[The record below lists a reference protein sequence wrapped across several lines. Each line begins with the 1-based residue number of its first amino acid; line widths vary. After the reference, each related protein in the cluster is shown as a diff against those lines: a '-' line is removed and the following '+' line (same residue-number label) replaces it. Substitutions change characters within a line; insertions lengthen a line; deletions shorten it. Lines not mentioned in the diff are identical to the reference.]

1 LPRRRPPRPKTTPQS
16 PARSTGRSTHQSADA
31 GPRDPVADAVT
42 NAGQRDETPPE
53 KHTLKVDPD
62 PGHIAVGR
70 VLAPFGLK
78 GELKVQSLTDN
89 EERFAPKSKLWADQ
103 QPVTVVKSRAAGGHL
118 YLTLKG
124 YLDRSSVDRFRG
136 ALLQVP
142 ESMLPDLPEGQYYRY
157 QLLGLT
163 IVDREGRVIGKLEEI
178 IETGANDVYRV
189 RTEDCS
195 DVLLPALNDVII
207 SVDLQARNMVV
218 DPPEWR

>member
-1 LPRRRPPRPKTTPQS
+1 MGKRAQRAPQS
-16 PARSTGRSTHQSADA
+16 SDERS
-31 GPRDPVADAVT
+31 PVAPSP
-42 NAGQRDETPPE
+42 NAADTPPTE
-53 KHTLKVDPD
+53 RRAIKTDPD
-62 PGHIAVGR
+62 PGYVAVGR

-89 EERFAPKSKLWADQ
+89 EDRFAPKSKLWADQ
-103 QPVTVVKSRAAGGHL
+103 QPVTVAKSRSAGGHL

-124 YLDRSSVDRFRG
+124 YSDRSTVDRFRG

-142 ESMLPDLPEGQYYRY
+142 ESMLPDLPEGEYYRY

-163 IVDREGRVIGKLEEI
+163 VVDREHSTIGKLEEV

-189 RTEDCS
+189 RTEDGT

-207 SVDLQARNMVV
+207 AIDLEARRMVV
-218 DPPEWR
+218 DPPDWR